1 MPTSLPTPCPVIPVL
16 TPAHRP
22 SPHPGLQLGRNL
34 LVLWH
39 LLSLD
44 APSVAAV
51 WTLFVASVAHLRLP
65 LRVPVAM
72 FATVWML
79 YAADHLMERR
89 ILATTDVNDR
99 STAGDISLPEALGLE
114 ARHFF
119 HHRHRRPLIAGIL
132 LCALL
137 LAVLVPQLD
146 PAAIRLD
153 LVLGSL
159 LFGYFVLIHATASA
173 HRLPKE
179 ISVGLF
185 FAAAVFI
192 PTVARAPHLRLTF
205 LPVAVLFAILCS
217 LNCLFIYRWE
227 HATDGTASPSS
238 PGLSQPHR
246 LTRGALR
253 FLSPTAVF
261 LVAASL
267 ALAAATHHRTP
278 CPIAF
283 SALLL
288 LCLHRSRTRLA
299 PLTLRAAADLV
310 LLTPLPFLLLRQA
323 R

>member
-1 MPTSLPTPCPVIPVL
+1 MPTSLPTPGPTAAVL
-16 TPAHRP
+16 TPTQQV

-34 LVLWH
+34 VVLWH

-44 APSVAAV
+44 APSVATV
-51 WTLFVASVAHLRLP
+51 WTLFIASVAHLHLP
-65 LRVPVAM
+65 LRVPFAM

-79 YAADHLMERR
+79 YAADRLLDSR
-89 ILATTDVNDR
+89 ILATTHVNSR
-99 STAGDISLPEALGLE
+99 SIASNISVPEALGLE

-185 FAAAVFI
+185 FAAAIFI
-192 PTVARAPHLRLTF
+192 PTVARAPQLRLTL
-205 LPVAVLFAILCS
+205 LPVAVLFAVLCS

-227 HATDGTASPSS
+227 HATDCIASPSF

-253 FLSPTAVF
+253 YLSPTAVF
-261 LVAASL
+261 VVVASL
-267 ALAAATHHRTP
+267 ALAVATHHLTP
-278 CPIAF
+278 CPIAL

-288 LCLHRSRTRLA
+288 LCLHRLRTRLA
-299 PLTLRAAADLV
+299 PLTLRAAADFV
-310 LLTPLPFLLLRQA
+310 LLTPLPLLLLRHV